1 MDKVNQLLKTQE
13 ELDRLTRELK
23 TLKRSKVV
31 QRELQFQKELEALM
45 KKYKKSYKDVA
56 KLAATAGAKKP
67 AAAAATATPQ
77 RRQRRLKV
85 YLNPHTGE
93 KIETRGG
100 NHKGLKAWKEQ
111 YGAEEVERWV
121 Q

>member
-13 ELDRLTRELK
+13 ELDRLQKELAR
-23 TLKRSKVV
+23 LKRSKPV
-31 QRELQFQKELEALM
+31 QKELAFQNELQALL
-45 KKYKKSYKDVA
+45 KKHGKTTADLA
-56 KLAATAGAKKP
+56 KLLRAGGLKTEAASKRAP
-67 AAAAATATPQ
+67 ARKQ
-77 RRQRRLKV
+77 RKLKV

-111 YGAEEVERWV
+111 YGAEEVERWL
-121 Q
+121 QQ